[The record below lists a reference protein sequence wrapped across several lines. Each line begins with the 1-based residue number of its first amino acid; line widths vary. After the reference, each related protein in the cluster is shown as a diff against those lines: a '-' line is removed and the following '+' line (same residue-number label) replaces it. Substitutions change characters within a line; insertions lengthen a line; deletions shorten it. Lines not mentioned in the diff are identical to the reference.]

1 MPVDVP
7 PADELDPPGDPE
19 SVART
24 ICLRL
29 LERQAR
35 TRAELEAALRKK
47 GVPDDAGQRVLDRFT
62 EVGLIDDSA
71 LADGYAQAQQGRGLA
86 RRAVAQKL
94 RRRGVDEATIGHAV
108 STIDRS
114 SEYAAAQRLVARKL
128 PSLRGLDPPVQ
139 ARRLVGMLCRRGYGT
154 GLAHDVVRT
163 AIAGVD
169 LLDDGE

>member
-35 TRAELEAALRKK
+35 TRAELE
-47 GVPDDAGQRVLDRFT
+47 
-62 EVGLIDDSA
+62 
-71 LADGYAQAQQGRGLA
+71 QQGRGLA

-139 ARRLVGMLCRRGYGT
+139 ARRLVGMLCRRGYST

-169 LLDDGE
+169 LLTDGD